1 MIDCV
6 LKDWVEESLVKLL
19 SFYSDGNTI
28 YFSFLLIFK
37 IHSLDIFLKREII
50 EQLTLI
56 PITINIKSFC
66 YLVCPDNIF

>member
-37 IHSLDIFLKREII
+37 IHSLDIFFEERNHWRAGPYTNNYKH
-50 EQLTLI
+50 
-56 PITINIKSFC
+56 
-66 YLVCPDNIF
+66 